1 MTKARNLPA
10 GVHATPAFDVI
21 STNFS
26 IPVPA
31 ASFLALITAENWDV
45 DETLYRKLTRDTA
58 AENVDYDGHFGDQ
71 IVLSLDFDDDTPE
84 NREQIVK
91 VINDHLSYCI
101 TVCEEKASASLAN
114 HQPAD
119 PA

>member
-1 MTKARNLPA
+1 MTKGRTLPA
-10 GVHATPAFDVI
+10 GVFATPAFEVI

-31 ASFLALITAENWDV
+31 ASFAALLSAENWDV
-45 DETLYRKLTRDTA
+45 DETLYKKLTRDTPA
-58 AENVDYDGHFGDQ
+58 DNVDYDGHFGDQ

-101 TVCEEKASASLAN
+101 TVCEAKASA
-114 HQPAD
+114 
-119 PA
+119 